1 MANIM
6 SMVKL
11 KNKTSRNGFDLSRKN
26 AFTAKVGE
34 LLPVVCMEMLPG
46 DSADLEIQHFTR
58 TRPVNTAAYTRI
70 REYYDWFF
78 VPTNLLWNKF
88 NSVIT
93 QMVDNGQHALNI
105 QGNYTL
111 SDYMP
116 WTTTAAIEDYLR
128 AAKGK
133 LNFLG
138 YDRSSLSSKLLSYLG
153 YGDLSF
159 ASNDPLTDTNSTLKN
174 LNVNLFPLLAY
185 QKIYQDFYRN
195 SQWEKADAPTWNIDY
210 INGAN
215 FAQSNI
221 PIDTLTSNI
230 ANNQSTMFDLRY
242 RNWNKDLFMGV
253 LPSSQ
258 YGSAA
263 SVQLSSASG
272 VSPTLTQF
280 TSVSSPTSNGYGQN
294 ATFSNSTRTGNNEF
308 PLYASS
314 DPVHT
319 YFSADDIASLRTALG
334 LGQSGD
340 GSVFSIL
347 QLRYAEAEQMWKEIT
362 QSQQQD
368 YKSQIEAHWNVSLSD
383 AYSERCK
390 YIGGSV
396 SNLDISEV
404 VNTNITADNE
414 ASVAGKGVGV
424 GRSREKFK
432 TDIHGYLICIYSAV
446 PLLDYSVSGVKRQ
459 NTRVRSTDFAI
470 PEFDAVGMEAL
481 GLEQLVNS
489 VFQTRVPSS
498 LELINILGYVP
509 RYIDY
514 KTSYD
519 EVNGAFRK
527 QSDGLNDWVA
537 PLTNK
542 YFEEYLANLANS
554 GISASGSLTYQFF
567 KVNPNILDPI
577 FDVNADSSVS
587 SDQLWVNANFDIKC
601 VRNLDRN
608 GLPY

>member
-1 MANIM
+1 M

-11 KNKTSRNGFDLSRKN
+11 NNKTSRNGFDLGRKN

-34 LLPVVCMEMLPG
+34 LLPVACIECLPG
-46 DSADLEIQHFTR
+46 DSADLRIQHFTR

-78 VPTNLLWNKF
+78 VPSNLLWNKF

-93 QMVDNGQHALNI
+93 QMLDNGQHA
-105 QGNYTL
+105 QGINQNDSLYPL
-111 SDYMP
+111 VP
-116 WTTTAAIEDYLR
+116 FTTTDKIGDYLVR
-128 AAKGK
+128 AKGK
-133 LNFLG
+133 LNSYG
-138 YDRSSLSSKLLSYLG
+138 YDRSNLSSKLLSYLG

-159 ASNDPLTDTNSTLKN
+159 NTNDSYTDANSTLKN
-174 LNVNLFPLLAY
+174 LQVNLFPLLSY
-185 QKIYQDFYRN
+185 QKIYQDYFRN
-195 SQWEKADAPTWNIDY
+195 SQWERAYAPSWNVDYLNGSRIDQLEVPISD
-210 INGAN
+210 INPSDN
-215 FAQSNI
+215 VEN
-221 PIDTLTSNI
+221 
-230 ANNQSTMFDLRY
+230 MFDMRY

-263 SVQLSSASG
+263 SIDNTTLIGLGDSKSLSLTPTYLKTDGTNVSGSAS
-272 VSPTLTQF
+272 
-280 TSVSSPTSNGYGQN
+280 
-294 ATFSNSTRTGNNEF
+294 FSTTNNTEYYPYTGLYQGSTPIDRIIS
-308 PLYASS
+308 AS
-314 DPVHT
+314 
-319 YFSADDIASLRTALG
+319 DISKLREALG
-334 LGQSGD
+334 FGNSGLYPI
-340 GSVFSIL
+340 STSFSIL
-347 QLRYAEAEQMWKEIT
+347 QLRYAEAQQMWKEIT

-383 AYSERCK
+383 AYSERCR

-404 VNTNITADNE
+404 VNTNITGDND
-414 ASVAGKGVGV
+414 AQVAGKGVGV
-424 GRSREKFK
+424 GDSREKFK
-432 TDIHGYLICIYSAV
+432 TDVHGYLMCIYSAV
-446 PLLDYSVSGVKRQ
+446 PLLDYSISGVKRMCS
-459 NTRVRSTDFAI
+459 RVQATDFAI

-489 VFQTRVPSS
+489 VFQTRVPST
-498 LELINILGYVP
+498 LELIPTLGYVP

-514 KTSYD
+514 KTAYD

-527 QSDGLNDWVA
+527 QQDGLNDWVA
-537 PLTNK
+537 PLSNQ
-542 YFEEYLANLANS
+542 YFENYFVGLANS
-554 GISASGSLTYQFF
+554 GIGVGGSLTYQFF

-587 SDQLWVNANFDIKC
+587 SDQLWVNAAFDIKF